1 MGLKVKETM
10 ILEIDNKGALDF
22 THNWSVG
29 GRTCHVEVWQ
39 SFLRHLKE
47 DRIIWSKWI
56 PGDSNSS
63 DLFTKNH

>member
-29 GRTCHVEVWQ
+29 GRTCHVEYG
-39 SFLRHLKE
+39 S
-47 DRIIWSKWI
+47 
-56 PGDSNSS
+56 
-63 DLFTKNH
+63 LF